1 MIGRWITRKINARI
15 AERRRKQTWVMNA
28 AIAEHVIPRSE
39 DAVDA
44 LDQVDVDA
52 LSPWD
57 IAHWLN
63 ARAYALGFM
72 GCTTEA
78 LEHLRDAEELL
89 TGIEHT
95 EPVPA
100 AHVELLA
107 SCIIGTRGIALLHGD
122 SLNEAETHLER
133 ALALGASQLE
143 KASADMLA
151 QQQQLAAERLWWLAA
166 IAEKRGDT
174 AHRLHCLRRAS
185 QFRDTR
191 YGAEACKAL
200 GHDGAADRAR

>member
-1 MIGRWITRKINARI
+1 MIGRWIVRRINART
-15 AERRRKQTWVMNA
+15 AERRRTRAQWVMHA
-28 AIAEHVIPRSE
+28 AIVDHVEHVGTRHE
-39 DAVDA
+39 DAVHA
-44 LDQVDVDA
+44 LDQVDLHA

-63 ARAYALGFM
+63 ARAYALGLM

-89 TGIEHT
+89 TGIEDT

-100 AHVELLA
+100 ELVEVLA
-107 SCIIGTRGIALLHGD
+107 SCIIGTRGIALLHGG
-122 SLNEAETHLER
+122 SLDEAGTHLER

-143 KASADMLA
+143 KASADMLPE
-151 QQQQLAAERLWWLAA
+151 QQRLAAERLWWLAT

-174 AHRLHCLRRAS
+174 AHRLRCLRRAS
-185 QFRDTR
+185 QFCDTR

-200 GHDGAADRAR
+200 GDDA

>member
-1 MIGRWITRKINARI
+1 MIGRWITRRINART
-15 AERRRKQTWVMNA
+15 AERRRARAQWMMNA
-28 AIAEHVIPRSE
+28 AIVEHVAPRHE
-39 DAVDA
+39 DAVHA
-44 LDQVDVDA
+44 LDQVDLNA

-63 ARAYALGFM
+63 ARAYALGLM

-89 TGIEHT
+89 IGIEET

-100 AHVELLA
+100 EDVECLA
-107 SCIIGTRGIALLHGD
+107 SCIIGTRGLALLHGG
-122 SLNEAETHLER
+122 SLDAAETHLER

-143 KASADMLA
+143 NASADMLPV
-151 QQQQLAAERLWWLAA
+151 QQQLAAERLWWLAT
-166 IAEKRGDT
+166 IAENRGDT
-174 AHRLHCLRRAS
+174 RQRLHCLRRAS
-185 QFRDTR
+185 QFRDTQ

-200 GHDGAADRAR
+200 DDDA

>member
-1 MIGRWITRKINARI
+1 MIGRWITRRRNART
-15 AERRRKQTWVMNA
+15 AERRRARAQWAMNE
-28 AIAEHVIPRSE
+28 AIVEHVVTRHE
-39 DAVDA
+39 DAVHA
-44 LDQVDVDA
+44 LDDVDIHA

-63 ARAYALGFM
+63 ARAYVLGLM

-89 TGIEHT
+89 IGIEDT

-100 AHVELLA
+100 ELVERLA
-107 SCIIGTRGIALLHGD
+107 ACIIGTRGIALLHGG
-122 SLNEAETHLER
+122 SLDEAEIHLER
-133 ALALGASQLE
+133 ALALGAGHLQT
-143 KASADMLA
+143 AGADLLPG
-151 QQQQLAAERLWWLAA
+151 QQRLAAERLWWLAM

-174 AHRLHCLRRAS
+174 AQRLRCLRRAS
-185 QFRDTR
+185 QFRDTQ

-200 GHDGAADRAR
+200 CARSS